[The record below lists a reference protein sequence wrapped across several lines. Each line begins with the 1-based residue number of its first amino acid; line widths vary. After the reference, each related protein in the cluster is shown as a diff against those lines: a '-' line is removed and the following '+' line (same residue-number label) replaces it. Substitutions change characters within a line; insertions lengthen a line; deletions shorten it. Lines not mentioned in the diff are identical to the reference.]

1 MQLSDRFHNIHWKNL
16 ITAVAI
22 PLAVGGLSAWITM
35 DGMKAFE
42 IVNQPPLTPPM
53 WLFPVVWSILFVLM
67 GIASYLVVM
76 QKGEDT
82 KALTLYAVQLIF
94 NFFWSIWFFNLGWYL
109 FAFLWLVALWIL
121 ILATTVAFYRI
132 SKPAAWLMLPYLV
145 WVVFAG
151 YLNQDPQ
158 SDQPQKGEKIP
169 SQVEE
174 PDGPEKIKDKL
185 YSIQGEG
192 FRVLT
197 FLHDNEIR
205 GDSHED
211 EQDAPHHREE
221 PHGRRQGR
229 LIHCFKGFHTVFGD
243 PGGESAYRQR
253 DGNGSDE
260 VFPVNIVKFVGE
272 LHGSLL

>member
-1 MQLSDRFHNIHWKNL
+1 MLYYNLNHTPKPQLAESPKFLSFFMVRYIIFVSFSYNTNQKYTDIDTCKIVFSKEAPMQLSDKFHNIHWKNL

-22 PLAVGGLSAWITM
+22 PLAVGGLSAWITK

-42 IVNQPPLTPPM
+42 TVNQPPLTPPM

-121 ILATTVAFYRI
+121 IIATTVAFYRI

-145 WVVFAG
+145 WVAFAG
-151 YLNQDPQ
+151 YLNL
-158 SDQPQKGEKIP
+158 G
-169 SQVEE
+169 VWW
-174 PDGPEKIKDKL
+174 L
-185 YSIQGEG
+185 N
-192 FRVLT
+192 R
-197 FLHDNEIR
+197 
-205 GDSHED
+205 
-211 EQDAPHHREE
+211 
-221 PHGRRQGR
+221 
-229 LIHCFKGFHTVFGD
+229 
-243 PGGESAYRQR
+243 
-253 DGNGSDE
+253 
-260 VFPVNIVKFVGE
+260 
-272 LHGSLL
+272 

>member
-1 MQLSDRFHNIHWKNL
+1 MQLSDKFHNIHWKNL

-22 PLAVGGLSAWITM
+22 PLAVGGLSAWITK

-42 IVNQPPLTPPM
+42 TVNQPPLTPPM

-145 WVVFAG
+145 WVAFAG
-151 YLNQDPQ
+151 YLNLGVWWLNRLK
-158 SDQPQKGEKIP
+158 SFQK
-169 SQVEE
+169 
-174 PDGPEKIKDKL
+174 
-185 YSIQGEG
+185 
-192 FRVLT
+192 
-197 FLHDNEIR
+197 NET
-205 GDSHED
+205 
-211 EQDAPHHREE
+211 
-221 PHGRRQGR
+221 
-229 LIHCFKGFHTVFGD
+229 LFHLF
-243 PGGESAYRQR
+243 
-253 DGNGSDE
+253 NL
-260 VFPVNIVKFVGE
+260 IVKGYLINARVRLKYICDIF
-272 LHGSLL
+272 LRLFC

>member
-1 MQLSDRFHNIHWKNL
+1 MPIVPNFCPHFIARHIIFISFSYNTNQKYTDIDTCKIVFSKEAPMQLSDKFHNIPWKNL

-42 IVNQPPLTPPM
+42 AVNQPPLTPPM

-82 KALTLYAVQLIF
+82 KALTLYTVQLIF

-151 YLNQDPQ
+151 YLNL
-158 SDQPQKGEKIP
+158 G
-169 SQVEE
+169 VWW
-174 PDGPEKIKDKL
+174 L
-185 YSIQGEG
+185 N
-192 FRVLT
+192 R
-197 FLHDNEIR
+197 
-205 GDSHED
+205 
-211 EQDAPHHREE
+211 
-221 PHGRRQGR
+221 
-229 LIHCFKGFHTVFGD
+229 
-243 PGGESAYRQR
+243 
-253 DGNGSDE
+253 
-260 VFPVNIVKFVGE
+260 
-272 LHGSLL
+272 